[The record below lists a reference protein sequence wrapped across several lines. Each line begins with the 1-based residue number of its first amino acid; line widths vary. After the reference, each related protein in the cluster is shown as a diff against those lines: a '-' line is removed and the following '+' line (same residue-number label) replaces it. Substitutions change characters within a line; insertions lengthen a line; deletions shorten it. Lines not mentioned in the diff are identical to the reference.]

1 MTTLFPLLASLLSPP
16 EEWDPGT
23 MELLSCMSHRR
34 FKVRSSAAI
43 MILGAN
49 WKWGVLRDRSTWL
62 LKHQQWRTNHNQSQ
76 LVVHFSYNPCLI
88 FISPHYHYH
97 QLPLSL
103 SSPSNITLIS
113 RLYRSDPAL
122 EITTIAEKELLQSCQ
137 NRWQPF
143 IYTQHDC
150 QDVSNSDNRHIIL
163 MQISYC
169 VSIVKCLTPYRSY
182 LDGAFHQYVMFNKK
196 TSKTALK
203 SKIFSVVHC
212 IFFHRPFDNM
222 EIWSG
227 IRAACRGEC
236 QCGICRNLIWMTVQ
250 AYLHFHETILCVQ
263 LFHLWHCLAQV
274 QVQKRALCPL
284 HIPRTLTSQGGLWHV
299 RN

>member
-1 MTTLFPLLASLLSPP
+1 MRCLKGSQYLTSEAST
-16 EEWDPGT
+16 G
-23 MELLSCMSHRR
+23 R
-34 FKVRSSAAI
+34 
-43 MILGAN
+43 
-49 WKWGVLRDRSTWL
+49 
-62 LKHQQWRTNHNQSQ
+62 NHNCSR
-76 LVVHFSYNPCLI
+76 LVVHFSNRDCLI

-137 NRWQPF
+137 NLRQPF

-150 QDVSNSDNRHIIL
+150 QDVSNSDNCHIIL

-169 VSIVKCLTPYRSY
+169 VLFVKCLTPYSSF

-203 SKIFSVVHC
+203 
-212 IFFHRPFDNM
+212 
-222 EIWSG
+222 
-227 IRAACRGEC
+227 
-236 QCGICRNLIWMTVQ
+236 
-250 AYLHFHETILCVQ
+250 
-263 LFHLWHCLAQV
+263 
-274 QVQKRALCPL
+274 
-284 HIPRTLTSQGGLWHV
+284 
-299 RN
+299 

>member
-1 MTTLFPLLASLLSPP
+1 MA
-16 EEWDPGT
+16 
-23 MELLSCMSHRR
+23 
-34 FKVRSSAAI
+34 
-43 MILGAN
+43 
-49 WKWGVLRDRSTWL
+49 
-62 LKHQQWRTNHNQSQ
+62 
-76 LVVHFSYNPCLI
+76 HFSYNSCLI

-103 SSPSNITLIS
+103 SSPSNITLLS
-113 RLYRSDPAL
+113 RLYRSDHVL
-122 EITTIAEKELLQSCQ
+122 EITTIAEKELLESCQ
-137 NRWQPF
+137 SLRQPF

-150 QDVSNSDNRHIIL
+150 QDISNSINRHIIRML
-163 MQISYC
+163 ISYC
-169 VSIVKCLTPYRSY
+169 VPMVKCLTPYSSY

-203 SKIFSVVHC
+203 WKIFSVVHC
-212 IFFHRPFDNM
+212 IFFHQPFDYM

-263 LFHLWHCLAQV
+263 LLQLWHRLAQD
-274 QVQKRALCPL
+274 QKRGRALCTL
-284 HIPRTLTSQGGLWHV
+284 HTLLMSCHLTLSDLQNRLSWQKLHV
-299 RN
+299 FNNLPC